1 MTGSGGMGEV
11 MERRGRADGA
21 APIVDCHAHVFTRDL
36 PLVGDAW
43 TAPAYDY
50 TPEDYLAD
58 LDRHGV
64 HFGVLSGLSIS
75 GTYNEY
81 TIAAARLSPRLR
93 ATAIVAP
100 DTDPY
105 VLRRMRDDGVVGIRF
120 QLVRRAVLPDFADE
134 AHRLLLR
141 RVRDLDW
148 HVHVALE
155 GERMQAVLPALEAS
169 GVRLVLDHFAHPE
182 PAKGVACAGFR
193 TALDS
198 VQRGRTW
205 IKLAAGFRLAG
216 PDTWREPDITR
227 SEAIAETVAAE
238 LLAKV
243 GPERLLWGS
252 DAPFVGYEGRMTYD
266 RALAQLDRWAPDPAT
281 RRALSD
287 TALRFYFA

>member
-1 MTGSGGMGEV
+1 MTVATRDSLQNGG
-11 MERRGRADGA
+11 D
-21 APIVDCHAHVFTRDL
+21 APIVDCHAHVFTQDL

-43 TAPAYDY
+43 NRPAYDY
-50 TPEDYLAD
+50 TPEAYLAE

-64 HFGVLSGLSIS
+64 HFGILSGLSIS

-81 TIAAARLSPRLR
+81 TIAAAKLSPRLR

-105 VLRRMRDDGVVGIRF
+105 VLRQMRDDGVVGLRF
-120 QLVRRAVLPDFADE
+120 QLVRRATLPDFADE

-148 HVHVALE
+148 HVHLAIE
-155 GERMQAVLPALEAS
+155 GERMQPTLAVLEAS
-169 GVRLVLDHFAHPE
+169 GVKLVLDHFAHPE
-182 PAKGVACAGFR
+182 PEKGVACAGFQS
-193 TALDS
+193 AIAAA
-198 VQRGRTW
+198 QRGRVW

-216 PDTWREPDITR
+216 PDAWRDPDLPR
-227 SEAIAETVAAE
+227 AEAIAEAAAAE
-238 LLAKV
+238 LMTRV

-252 DAPFVGYEGRMTYD
+252 DAPFVGYEGHMTYD
-266 RALAQLDRWAPDPAT
+266 RALAQLRRWAPDPAT

>member
-1 MTGSGGMGEV
+1 MNSQGKASGG
-11 MERRGRADGA
+11 
-21 APIVDCHAHVFTRDL
+21 APIVDCHAHVFTQDL

-50 TPEDYLAD
+50 TPQDYLAE

-105 VLRRMRDDGVVGIRF
+105 TLRRMRDDGVVGIRF

-155 GERMQAVLPALEAS
+155 GERTQAVLPALEAS
-169 GVRLVLDHFAHPE
+169 GVKLVLDHFAHPE
-182 PAKGVACAGFR
+182 PAKGVACEGFR
-193 TALDS
+193 AALDA

-216 PDTWREPDITR
+216 PETWREPDITR

-238 LLAKV
+238 LLAKA
-243 GPERLLWGS
+243 GTERLLWGS

-266 RALAQLDRWAPDPAT
+266 RALAQLERWAPAAAT

>member
-1 MTGSGGMGEV
+1 VTGGGSDIQGK
-11 MERRGRADGA
+11 AN
-21 APIVDCHAHVFTRDL
+21 APIVDCHAHVFTQDL

-43 TAPAYDY
+43 TAPTYDY
-50 TPEDYLAD
+50 TPQNYLAD
-58 LDRHGV
+58 LDRHGI

-100 DTDPY
+100 DTDPHT
-105 VLRRMRDDGVVGIRF
+105 LRRMRGDGVVGIRF

-155 GERMQAVLPALEAS
+155 GERLQAVLPALEAS
-169 GVRLVLDHFAHPE
+169 GVKLVLDHFAHPD
-182 PAKGVACAGFR
+182 PAKGVACEGFQA
-193 TALDS
+193 ALAA

-216 PDTWREPDITR
+216 PETWRESDITR

-238 LLAKV
+238 LLAKA

-252 DAPFVGYEGRMTYD
+252 DAPFVGYEGRMTYE
-266 RALAQLDRWAPDPAT
+266 RALSHLDRWAPDPAV